1 VSTPTLDQV
10 APPNPSGLPAS
21 APPTVEQ
28 AVTAYQL
35 VLAAAVAGAIA
46 GVIPGL
52 PGMPMVNPFTWWYS
66 GGSNSPANRAF
77 IALATAQEVAAAAAR
92 EYVVDVMAAQG
103 HLVAL
108 PDLRPL
114 ALAGA
119 ASDGRDIDKLLEQ
132 PIWSAWGARQAG
144 ASPDEAR
151 AAAAL
156 TMDRILHT
164 QIMDAAREAVA
175 THLAAGRSI
184 NLDPEDID
192 AYEDDFERGVQQIID
207 RINRQLDDEDAALLV
222 QRDALRVL
230 QDEAARELIREA
242 ERITR
247 RAAREEAREADRT
260 PRVQLGWIRVL
271 TPPSC
276 ARCVALAGRWYRWS
290 DDFQRHVNCDCLQ
303 VPAASAKEAQ
313 PMVTEPDVY
322 FASLTEA
329 EQNKTFGVAGAEAI
343 RSGADIARVVN
354 AYRKG
359 SLSTVDGYTYT
370 SEGTTKRG
378 FYPKTEG
385 GQAGA
390 RRATPTTIIRA
401 AGGDQTEVVRL
412 LKRFGYIR

>member
-1 VSTPTLDQV
+1 MSTPTLDTT
-10 APPNPSGLPAS
+10 APPNPSGLPAT
-21 APPTVEQ
+21 APPTIEEP
-28 AVTAYQL
+28 VTAYQL

-46 GVIPGL
+46 AVVPGL
-52 PGMPMVNPFTWWYS
+52 PGMPMANPFTWWYS

-77 IALATAQEVAAAAAR
+77 IALATAQEVAAAGAR

-108 PDLRPL
+108 PDLQPL

-132 PIWSAWGARQAG
+132 PIWAAWGARRSG
-144 ASPDEAR
+144 ASPAEAR

-164 QIMDAAREAVA
+164 QIMDAGREAVA
-175 THLAAGRSI
+175 THLAAGRLI
-184 NLDPEDID
+184 GLEPEDID
-192 AYEDDFERGVQQIID
+192 AYEDDFERGVQQVID
-207 RINRQLDDEDAALLV
+207 RINRQLDEEDAALLV

-230 QDEAARELIREA
+230 QDAQARELIREA

-247 RAAREEAREADRT
+247 RAAREDIERA

-276 ARCVALAGRWYRWS
+276 GRCVALAGRWYRWS
-290 DDFQRHVNCDCLQ
+290 EDFLRHENCDCIQ
-303 VPAASAKEAQ
+303 VPAASAGAA
-313 PMVTEPDVY
+313 EPLLTDPDLY
-322 FASLTEA
+322 FESLTPA
-329 EQNKTFGVAGAEAI
+329 EQQATFGKAGAEAI
-343 RSGADIARVVN
+343 RNGADVARVVN

-378 FYPKTEG
+378 YYPKTEG
-385 GQAGA
+385 GRAGA
-390 RRATPTTIIRA
+390 PRATPTTIIRA
-401 AGGDQTEVVRL
+401 AGGDQAEVRRL
-412 LKRFGYIR
+412 LARFGYIR